1 MDLTFLGTNTLLI
14 TKGASSLLIDPH
26 FSRPGLFQLLWKI
39 KPDKAKIRSG
49 LKKLNVSTLDGILL
63 THTHYDHAM
72 DAVEVAHQTSGVI
85 YGSESVPNL
94 AKGASLS
101 QDKFQVVTPMERINI
116 GAFHVI
122 LLDADHI
129 SFPPPLGWFMPDKGR
144 INQPLTPPL
153 HFWRHQSGS
162 INAILI
168 DNLLVLGS
176 AGLMPNPFPKIDVK
190 TAVLSIGGLETK
202 PLRYLEKL
210 YQQTVLQTGAQQVML
225 SHWDNF
231 FRPIS
236 QDVQTLGLGTLTI
249 QRIKRLGKL
258 HGQGVKV
265 LVPGER
271 IEI

>member
-1 MDLTFLGTNTLLI
+1 MYLTFQGTNTLLL
-14 TKGASSLLIDPH
+14 TKGASSLFIDPH

-72 DAVEVAHQTSGVI
+72 DAVEVAHQTGGVI
-85 YGSESVPNL
+85 YGSKSAVNL
-94 AKGASLS
+94 AKGAGLS
-101 QDKFQVVTPMERINI
+101 QDKFRVVTPMERINI
-116 GAFHVI
+116 EAFPVTW
-122 LLDADHI
+122 LDACHI
-129 SFPPPLGWFMPDKGR
+129 SFPPPLGWLMPDKGR

-153 HFWRHQSGS
+153 HFWRYQSGS
-162 INAILI
+162 IYAILI

-176 AGLMPNPFPKIDVK
+176 AGLMRNAYPKVDVK
-190 TAVLSIGGLETK
+190 TVALSVGGLETK
-202 PLRYLEKL
+202 PLRYLERL
-210 YQQTVLQTGAQQVML
+210 YRQAVLQTGAQQVML

-236 QDVQTLGLGTLTI
+236 RDVQTLGLGKITI

-258 HGQGVKV
+258 HGQEVKV
-265 LVPGER
+265 LVPGVR
-271 IEI
+271 NEI